1 MLATSFGASASAK
14 GGITN
19 GGKYFL
25 KATTSEY
32 LSVKYDSLAIL
43 TATEFNALDRFG
55 KQAATWEISWTTNSS
70 GVKEYSFKNA
80 KSGKLLSIADTTGC
94 VFANVNGG
102 ISKFTWANPS
112 SGAKLVNESKGQDN
126 AISVA
131 EVFTLTNEYD
141 NTVKADV
148 SYSDLLKSGKGFGH
162 VVSAKAEKLNPKD
175 YTPFEV
181 CYDSELPAARKIVK
195 NIDSVFAKCGIT
207 DRAKVSEYY
216 KYWANKV
223 DTIKTTNNAKDT
235 IAWKSGDQTN
245 YPNPDKESFG
255 VSSFTSANSKLI
267 VGKYGIA
274 LNINGTVYG
283 VVEGMPSLALKFAP
297 GTVLIYDLNLMYSA
311 GLGSSEYNLADD
323 IKLTNGL
330 GDNLIN
336 KPANDPSYPDDFVNN
351 FASEADQADSLVA
364 IQLDFTKDSD
374 APRATDNIL
383 EGTNLRF
390 VVRNLLIKESENLD
404 SDATSHGK
412 SGKSGALATSDFR
425 SALMIQDTL
434 TGKYLY
440 VSDDT
445 YDESTTSTNFKIK
458 WVKLND
464 LSSKVSDAVN
474 GVTYNNICADDNT
487 VLPHAGSAIFYIKF
501 DKDSSFVIAPRF
513 VYTNKVAA
521 SADTTGAGYTIVDN
535 MNGTV
540 IKDGTATA
548 ASTTEKYYYRL
559 GLKKF
564 GNSAFLTLVNTD
576 LDKEYKI
583 YLKGDA
589 TGSLYT
595 PAVTT
600 SDVYFI
606 QYVSQLAANK
616 ANNGKY
622 YTADGLKN
630 LSEFEKN
637 NHAEN
642 QWALYTDEEDST
654 VTILNR
660 ATAEPLEIGETS
672 IEDQILYKGIDLKS
686 DFDVYVTLPGG
697 DTLKIT
703 SVDSLYKNNA
713 EIGHYVYDK
722 EFNKV
727 SSYEFTYYSGLDNT
741 KKLNVDKNGNL
752 FVDPEG
758 GSAKFTLAAQDTIY
772 GAPAIEGK
780 SVALKKAIYTLNTVI
795 KDTTYFVTVKNGK
808 YAVERNIKDYSPV
821 VFDLQKADSTEWYS
835 FVESDRSGK
844 ASVDDKTLQLFKN
857 DLIEPSTSMFALSSE
872 TYDIYRRLGA
882 TIEDGIAA
890 YDTAYVEFFKVDEP
904 NRYLYENS
912 SNTVAGKADGRNYLG
927 VYSKKEF
934 NKNASIFVDTAYV
947 ANNKIMPTYMLA
959 LDATADSA
967 SITGRYL
974 VSLSDSAKATYAN
987 CTRLAFVDA
996 KHKGDSLIIARVG
1009 ATAKDTIKIEA
1020 GKLNKAS
1027 FAFELVDKVEK
1038 NAEADFYL
1046 KNADGYLWITNGVP
1060 VLTTEKAN
1068 AIVFNV
1074 EKTSVVPTANE
1085 EISAEGVKV
1094 IAGEGFVVVKGAEG
1108 KKVVVANILG
1118 QTIAS
1123 TVVSSDEA
1131 QIAAPAGV
1139 VVVSVEGEAAVKA
1152 IVK

>member
-1 MLATSFGASASAK
+1 MLATSFGASAIVTQSTEL
-14 GGITN
+14 TN

-25 KATTSEY
+25 KTATPEY
-32 LSVKYDSLAIL
+32 LSVKDDSLALL

-55 KQAATWEISWTTNSS
+55 KQAATWEISWTTNIS
-70 GVKEYSFKNA
+70 GAGEYTFKNA
-80 KSGKLLSIADTTGC
+80 KSGELLSIADTTGC
-94 VFANVNGG
+94 VFANVKGG
-102 ISKFTWANPS
+102 INKFTWANPS
-112 SGAKLVNESKGQDN
+112 LGAKLVNESKGVGN

-131 EVFTLTNEYD
+131 EVFTLTEEYD
-141 NTVKADV
+141 NTQKGTA

-162 VVSAKAEKLNPKD
+162 VVSVKAENLNPKD
-175 YTPFEV
+175 YTPFDV

-235 IAWKSGDQTN
+235 IAWNSGDH
-245 YPNPDKESFG
+245 PSPDIFG
-255 VSSFTSANSKLI
+255 ASSFTSASNSKLI

-297 GTVLIYDLNLMYSA
+297 GTVHIYDLNLMYSA

-330 GDNLIN
+330 GDNLIG

-390 VVRNLLIKESENLD
+390 VVRNLLITESEDLEK
-404 SDATSHGK
+404 DAAQHGK
-412 SGKSGALATSDFR
+412 SGKNGELATTDFR

-464 LSSKVSDAVN
+464 LSSKVSNAVK

-487 VLPHAGSAIFYIKF
+487 VLPHAGSAVFYIKF

-513 VYTNKVAA
+513 VYKDKTA

-535 MNGTV
+535 KNGTV
-540 IKDGTATA
+540 IKGGKATVA
-548 ASTTEKYYYRL
+548 EPTEEYYYRL

-564 GNSAFLTLVNTD
+564 GNSAFLTLINTD

-589 TGSLYT
+589 TSSLYT

-616 ANNGKY
+616 ADNGKY
-622 YTADGLKN
+622 YTADGLKS
-630 LSEFEKN
+630 LTEFEKN

-672 IEDQILYKGIDLKS
+672 IEDQTLYKGIDLKS

-703 SVDSLYKNNA
+703 SVDPLYKNNA
-713 EIGHYVYDK
+713 EIGNYVYDK

-727 SSYEFTYYSGLDNT
+727 SSYEFTYYNCLDNT
-741 KKLNVDKNGNL
+741 KKLNVDKNGYI

-844 ASVDDKTLQLFKN
+844 ASVDDKTLQLFKS
-857 DLIEPSTSMFALSSE
+857 DMIEPSTSMFAISSE
-872 TYDIYRRLGA
+872 TYDIYRRLGT
-882 TIEDGIAA
+882 TIKDGIAA
-890 YDTAYVEFFKVDEP
+890 YDTAYAQFFKVDEP

-959 LDATADSA
+959 LDASADKA

-996 KHKGDSLIIARVG
+996 KHEGDSLIIARVG

-1118 QTIAS
+1118 QTVAN